1 MGLTQAGWSAVPS
14 SRSKACGRPPW
25 NSVSITKERG
35 TARSFVKCLAALAAI
50 SVFGVLPNFPVA
62 YVGHDWRFR
71 FVQIDP
77 VKAYSIISDALGT
90 LRFEDCALPNVGLNL
105 ASSSNVPK
113 SWQNA
118 LELERAAAAAVSSN

>member
-1 MGLTQAGWSAVPS
+1 M
-14 SRSKACGRPPW
+14 SRRLGGDQR
-25 NSVSITKERG
+25 
-35 TARSFVKCLAALAAI
+35 L
-50 SVFGVLPNFPVA
+50 GVLPHFPVA

-71 FVQIDP
+71 SVQIKP
-77 VKAYSIISDALGT
+77 VKAYFIISDALGT